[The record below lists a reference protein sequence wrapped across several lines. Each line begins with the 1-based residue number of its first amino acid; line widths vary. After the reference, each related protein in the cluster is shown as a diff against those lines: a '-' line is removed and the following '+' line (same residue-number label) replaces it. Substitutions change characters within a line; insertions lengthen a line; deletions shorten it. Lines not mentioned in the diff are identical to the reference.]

1 MSVIGDSEGEQYVAK
16 KETIPSSNV
25 NTQNPNVNTNINKN
39 MNRATSGSLYSQILA
54 SASASAIAQLCLNPV
69 AVIKVGLQNARQKST
84 PRIMD
89 ICSKVLS
96 NDGMLGFWRG
106 WNTGMAQALPSTVIY
121 MTTYEKL
128 KKELY
133 QRDEQ
138 FIPSAW
144 VPGVAGAIGRTI
156 AVSFTSPVELVRTIQ
171 VSGQKGSF
179 KSIAM
184 KVYNTDGWSGLYRGW
199 LPTIMRDVPFSA
211 LYWYN
216 FESSRYMFRDKLLE
230 NEIFISYC
238 SSNSSNISSSSS
250 SSSSCHTRAEQL
262 ANFAAGAFAGFT
274 SALITHPFD
283 VIKTRRQIDSKAETS
298 TWRGLVK
305 AEGINA
311 LWKGLGMR
319 LATVIPG
326 GAVMV
331 TVYEYVKKYAV

>member
-1 MSVIGDSEGEQYVAK
+1 MNVVSDSEGEHHVAK
-16 KETIPSSNV
+16 KEIRPSHDATARIQNV
-25 NTQNPNVNTNINKN
+25 KTNIHT
-39 MNRATSGSLYSQILA
+39 NRSSSGSLYSQILA

-69 AVIKVGLQNARQKST
+69 AVIKVRLQNARQKGT
-84 PRIMD
+84 PRIID

-96 NDGMLGFWRG
+96 NDGILGFWRG
-106 WNTGMAQALPSTVIY
+106 WNTGMAQSLPSTVIY

-133 QRDEQ
+133 QREEI

-156 AVSFTSPVELVRTIQ
+156 AVSFTSPIELVRTVQ
-171 VSGQKGSF
+171 VSGEKGNF
-179 KSIAM
+179 KTIAM
-184 KVYNTDGWSGLYRGW
+184 KVYNADGWSGLYRGW
-199 LPTIMRDVPFSA
+199 FPTIMRDVPFSA
-211 LYWYN
+211 LYWYH
-216 FESSRYMFRDKLLE
+216 FESSRYVFRDQLLE
-230 NEIFISYC
+230 NELFNSYTS
-238 SSNSSNISSSSS
+238 SSNSNGNYA
-250 SSSSCHTRAEQL
+250 RAEQL
-262 ANFAAGAFAGFT
+262 ANFAAGAFAGFS

-298 TWRGLVK
+298 TWRGLIR
-305 AEGINA
+305 AEGIKA